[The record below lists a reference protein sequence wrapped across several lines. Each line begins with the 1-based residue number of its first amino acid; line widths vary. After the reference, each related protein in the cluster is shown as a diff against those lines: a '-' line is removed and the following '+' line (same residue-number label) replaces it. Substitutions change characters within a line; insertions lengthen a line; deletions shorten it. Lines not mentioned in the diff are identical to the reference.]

1 MGRAN
6 YTFRDESVGKRRTL
20 NPIWRGVGFII
31 LVALTIGAFW
41 LAGYL
46 LEMHWQQPFPWVP
59 FTIPRDFTVQ
69 FHRLLP
75 VMPGKPLVQIGFA
88 LLIDLLGYA
97 LMVLVYSIINPIR
110 PGKTDAPPPRRR
122 GRQSMVR

>member
-6 YTFRDESVGKRRTL
+6 YTFRETTMGKKQTL

-31 LVALTIGAFW
+31 LVALTVGAFW

-46 LEMHWQQPFPWVP
+46 LELHWQQPFAWVP
-59 FTIPRDFTVQ
+59 FDIPRNFTVQ
-69 FHRLLP
+69 FHRALP
-75 VMPGKPLVQIGFA
+75 VMPGKLLVQLGFA

-97 LMVLVYSIINPIR
+97 LMVLVYSIFNPIR
-110 PGKTDAPPPRRR
+110 PGKTDAPQPR
-122 GRQSMVR
+122 GRGRHSMTR